1 MLLDNWAY
9 YKLILAKLIV
19 VTTVFDF
26 NTLLLNKQ
34 LIACVYL
41 EKKNWQ
47 LIIHM
52 EYWFFKTRFIALK
65 M

>member
-19 VTTVFDF
+19 VNTVFDF

-52 EYWFFKTRFIALK
+52 EY
-65 M
+65 